1 MRWEIDRA
9 INRIPLL
16 RFLPPQWQLRLRL
29 SSTSGF
35 PQSPFDPLTL
45 ASPRL
50 GESDSEHSQP
60 DRSEFHGLNHSS
72 TSGFPQNPFDSLNLA
87 SANRIPSTH
96 NRIGASSMA

>member
-60 DRSEFHGLNHSS
+60 DRSEFHGLNHGG
-72 TSGFPQNPFDSLNLA
+72 TGRGEGRLSL
-87 SANRIPSTH
+87 SHTH
-96 NRIGASSMA
+96 TEDVTQTAISQAH